1 MAKDIPE
8 DLLYTEDHEWLKVED
23 DMVYIGITDYAQ
35 ESLGDIVFVEFP
47 EMNAHVSEG
56 EELANIESVK
66 TAASLYT
73 PVSGEVVEINDE
85 LEDAPELLNT
95 DPYETYIVAL
105 KVDEVPE
112 SLMDSESYKNF
123 IE

>member
-8 DLLYTEDHEWLKVED
+8 DLLYTEDHEWLKVEGD
-23 DMVYIGITDYAQ
+23 TVYIGITDYAQ

-47 EMNAHVSEG
+47 EMNANVSEG

-105 KVDEVPE
+105 KVDEVPDN
-112 SLMDSESYKNF
+112 LMDAESYKNF